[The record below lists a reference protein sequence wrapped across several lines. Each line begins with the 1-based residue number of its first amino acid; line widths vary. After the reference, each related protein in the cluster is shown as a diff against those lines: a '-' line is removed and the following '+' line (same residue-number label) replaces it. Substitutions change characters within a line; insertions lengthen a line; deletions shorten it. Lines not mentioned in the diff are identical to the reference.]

1 MRCAAEAAR
10 KAATRM
16 RADEERYSFA
26 SAAGDAS
33 PAVANSPRDES
44 PRATDTSATS
54 AAGTA
59 NRNVDKPGIDLI
71 YSGELDDASESK
83 ATPHASGSSGA
94 ETARSRLT
102 GSGERGGIMSEIF
115 GPSDLLTNP
124 RLTRVHTTIG
134 RVGMVVMP
142 LCITMRKLTREIEL
156 PLVSV
161 IMMTPLKRPRNAMS
175 CATLLKWSLLGCRHP
190 ESWTGWPA

>member
-71 YSGELDDASESK
+71 YSGELDDASGIEGDTSRLRIIRGGNCKIQVDWLWGTWRHHVRDLRTERSSDESS
-83 ATPHASGSSGA
+83 PHASPYNDR
-94 ETARSRLT
+94 T
-102 GSGERGGIMSEIF
+102 RGDGGDAPMHHHEK
-115 GPSDLLTNP
+115 N
-124 RLTRVHTTIG
+124 
-134 RVGMVVMP
+134 
-142 LCITMRKLTREIEL
+142 
-156 PLVSV
+156 
-161 IMMTPLKRPRNAMS
+161 
-175 CATLLKWSLLGCRHP
+175 
-190 ESWTGWPA
+190 